1 MTTLRHRQRCLF
13 EPFFP
18 ENLPALYEPW
28 MRQDYAEALK
38 WYRLAAE
45 QGDAA
50 SQDNLGKMYASGE
63 GVPQDPSS
71 R

>member
-1 MTTLRHRQRCLF
+1 
-13 EPFFP
+13 
-18 ENLPALYEPW
+18 